1 MKVKELVDQL
11 KLTVA
16 GGESG
21 LDNDI
26 TGGYASDL
34 LSDVI
39 GNAEQGNIWITMQ
52 THKNVMAVA
61 SLKDLAAV
69 LVVNNHQ
76 PEADML
82 QQCNEEQIPVLVTG
96 EPAFTI
102 NGKIYNF
109 LNIYS

>member
-39 GNAEQGNIWITMQ
+39 GNADQGNIWITMQ

-61 SLKDLAAV
+61 SLKDLSAV

-82 QQCNEEQIPVLVTG
+82 QQCNEEQIPVLITA